1 MSRDRFNPLMFVL
14 MMLLPMAAAG
24 NDPFRD
30 LPVDIQADSVAYDPN
45 RGATHL
51 RNNVRIARGDL
62 VVHAEEGFAFQ
73 TEGRLERV
81 ELNGNPARWQ
91 LRHQD
96 GSEAEGEADQI
107 IYSAGSNSV
116 TMIGNARARDP
127 RGSFSGQRLVYDID
141 TQAAEGDGG
150 VRMILEPEVRADPE
164 GP

>member
-1 MSRDRFNPLMFVL
+1 
-14 MMLLPMAAAG
+14 MLLPMTAAG

-30 LPVDIQADSVAYDPN
+30 LPVDIQADSVVYDPD

-51 RNNVRIARGDL
+51 RNNVRISRGDL
-62 VVHAEEGFAFQ
+62 VVHADDGFAFQ
-73 TEGRLERV
+73 IDGRLERV
-81 ELNGNPARWQ
+81 ELNGSPARWRM
-91 LRHQD
+91 RHED

-107 IYSAGSNSV
+107 VYTAGNNRV
-116 TMIGNARARDP
+116 TMIGNARARNP

-150 VRMILEPEVRADPE
+150 VHMILEPEVRTDPE